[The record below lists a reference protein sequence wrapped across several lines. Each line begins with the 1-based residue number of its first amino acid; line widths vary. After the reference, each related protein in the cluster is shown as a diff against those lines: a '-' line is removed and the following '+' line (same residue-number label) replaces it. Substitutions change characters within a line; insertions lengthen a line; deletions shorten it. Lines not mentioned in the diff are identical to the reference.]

1 VKKWICGILAVLM
14 LLSVA
19 PICLA
24 EPETQAEQGIEA
36 VPEVAAQ
43 NVYLKSL
50 DTGAVIYSK
59 NADERIHPASTT
71 KIMTLIVALE
81 NCDDLEKTVM
91 VTETFDDDLVF
102 GSSGI
107 NVKEGE
113 ILSVTDLLYAVA
125 VASAND
131 AANVLAEYVGGSIE
145 NFVAMMNT
153 KAAAIG
159 AKGTHFV
166 NVHGL
171 TAENHYTTA
180 HDMSLMME
188 YGLEVDM
195 FRTLMSTYA
204 RVIPAT
210 NKSDR
215 RVVSTTNSLISQV
228 SSYYFKYACGGK
240 TGTTTPAGYNLVSWA
255 SKNGENFLCVAMHAD
270 KASYSNN
277 PIFSDSKKLYNWAFD
292 NFSLQQI
299 IDTKDP
305 QTEIPVELSAEK
317 DFVVLTAAE
326 DLSAVLPNNTDLST
340 LTYKMDVPEQVMA
353 PIYVGDEIGTV
364 TISKDGVVY
373 GKTKLVAGEDISRST
388 VLYYLYCIKQFISNI
403 WVQIIGGILLVLLVI
418 YIIVTIR
425 RNRRRRRRMVR
436 LKRRIRY

>member
-1 VKKWICGILAVLM
+1 MKKWICGILAVLIM
-14 LLSVA
+14 LSLA
-19 PICLA
+19 PMCFA
-24 EPETQAEQGIEA
+24 EPEAQEPMQPI
-36 VPEVAAQ
+36 PEVAAQ
-43 NVYLKSL
+43 NVLLKSL
-50 DTGAVIYSK
+50 DTGAVIYEK

-81 NCDDLEKTVM
+81 NCTDLEANVM
-91 VTETFDDDLVF
+91 AKDTFDDDLVF

-107 NVKEGE
+107 NIKEGE
-113 ILSVTDLLYAVA
+113 ILSVTDLLFAVA
-125 VASAND
+125 VGSAND
-131 AANVLAEYVGGSIE
+131 AANVLAEHIGGSVKG
-145 NFVAMMNT
+145 FVDMMNA

-159 AKGTHFV
+159 TKDTHFV
-166 NVHGL
+166 NAHGL
-171 TAENHYTTA
+171 TADDHYTTA
-180 HDMSLMME
+180 RDMALMME
-188 YGLEVDM
+188 YGMEVDM
-195 FRTLMSTYA
+195 FSTLLSTYA
-204 RVIPAT
+204 RVIPET
-210 NKSDR
+210 NKSER

-228 SSYYFKYACGGK
+228 SAHYYKFACGGK

-255 SKNGENFLCVAMHAD
+255 AKNGENFMCVAMHAD
-270 KASYSNN
+270 KESYSSN

-299 IDTKDP
+299 IDVNDP

-340 LTYKMDVPEQVMA
+340 LTYKMDVPEEVMA

-388 VLYYLYCIKQFISNI
+388 VLYYLYCIKVFVSNI
-403 WVQIIGGILLVLLVI
+403 WVQIIGGILLVLLII
-418 YIIVTIR
+418 YIIVMIR

-436 LKRRIRY
+436 LKKRIRY